1 MRVRVLTER
10 FYRTART
17 APEPSQTHTGSLF
30 GTYKKGMRASRCI
43 EYYWNP
49 GDTLND
55 L

>member
-17 APEPSQTHTGSLF
+17 APEPSQTHTCSLF
-30 GTYKKGMRASRCI
+30 GTFRKGNEGIRCI

>member
-17 APEPSQTHTGSLF
+17 APEPSQTNTGSLF
-30 GTYKKGMRASRCI
+30 GTFKKGNECI
-43 EYYWNP
+43 QIYRVLLEP

>member
-10 FYRTART
+10 FYPTART
-17 APEPSQTHTGSLF
+17 APKPSQTHTGSLF
-30 GTYKKGMRASRCI
+30 GTFKKGNERIQIYRVLLD
-43 EYYWNP
+43 P